1 MLAEKIE
8 TMLFRSTLNTRMRD
22 FYDIWALSNLDYTID
37 REVLAEAIGAT
48 AENRGHQYA
57 PKQALLT
64 MSAIEQSDAMRD
76 QWTNF
81 QSRNEF
87 AKLCHGTRRYGLPK
101 RSVVNKTAVCMHQ
114 MAWLI

>member
-57 PKQALLT
+57 PKQAFMT

-87 AKLCHGTRRYGLPK
+87 AKTLSWNEALQVAKALC
-101 RSVVNKTAVCMHQ
+101 CE
-114 MAWLI
+114 